1 MVLEYFEEE
10 MRKLGKD
17 NFQNCF
23 RIFRRG
29 DEEIRQR
36 QVLKLS

>member
-1 MVLEYFEEE
+1 

-17 NFQNCF
+17 KFQNCL

-29 DEEIRQR
+29 DEELRQR